1 MGKKIGIMG
10 GTFNPIHY
18 GHLLLAEQAREEL
31 MLDEV
36 LFLPS
41 GNPYMKNQNAILDGQ
56 IRI

>member
-41 GNPYMKNQNAILDGQ
+41 GNPYMKNQNEYSY
-56 IRI
+56 